1 MKAFNFWQ
9 KWLLGVSLLI
19 TLFGL
24 TLAFF
29 GQSPIFNVMFNQPLA
44 AIFWPELGIPETVLA
59 YQAWMYGLLGAMVAS
74 WGLLIA
80 FLAHF
85 PFKARE
91 SWSWSCLAISIALW
105 FTVDTS
111 LSLFHGVNINAI
123 SNCIWLA
130 LLTLPLLF
138 TRQYFFGRHHHPQR
152 EFS

>member
-9 KWLLGVSLLI
+9 KWLFGVSLLI

-29 GQSPIFNVMFNQPLA
+29 GQSPMFNVFFNQPLA
-44 AIFWPELGIPETVLA
+44 AIFWPEQGIPETVLA

-111 LSLFHGVNINAI
+111 LSLFHGVNINSI
-123 SNCIWLA
+123 SNCIWLV
-130 LLTLPLLF
+130 LLALPLLF
-138 TRQYFFGRHHHPQR
+138 TRQYFFGRY
-152 EFS
+152 STTKLC